1 MKILFLIVLFFFKFS
16 FGNAENDILFYV
28 NSAFKNNS
36 NLNAERENLKAV
48 KQNINISRSEFLPSV
63 SLSRT
68 QTDTNST
75 NRKNQSGSFL
85 TDTNLNT
92 DTKSFSV
99 DQKIFQGFQGYNSL
113 KKSKL
118 EVEKARLR
126 LKNQE
131 QNTILNTVNV
141 YYDLILKNKN
151 KNFNLLN
158 VDLFERQV
166 EFDKVRLQKGEINL
180 TDLAQ
185 SESSLAG
192 ANAKLISAK
201 TELLNSTVQFERITS
216 KKPSEKLN
224 EDYNLNISLPNNL
237 NLALKLAETQ
247 SPEFLIA
254 KIEALIA
261 EKELDIEKAN
271 FSPTASINY
280 SKSENKDLSSTIDE
294 NDQEI
299 VKATIKWPLIKGG
312 KNISSIKKS
321 KHKKLKS
328 DLLLKVKKSEVKTSV
343 INSWSL
349 HQSAQSIL
357 AATAAQLKAAEIA
370 NEGISL
376 EYDSGN
382 TRTTLEVIQSRTLL
396 LEARIAHAKSE
407 KDFIISKFKILD
419 QVGKLSLDTFKN
431 L

>member
-99 DQKIFQGFQGYNSL
+99 DQRIFQGFQGYNSL